1 MRQPRVQ
8 TIIMGGGVG
17 SRLFPL
23 TKGRCKPAV
32 PIGGKYR
39 LVDIAISNSIH
50 SGYNQIY
57 LLTQYHTRSLHRHIA
72 ETYNFDPFAGG
83 FVEVLPAEQVDGK
96 DHTWYEGTADAVR
109 KNLDYINLSDDDLVL
124 ILAGDHLYRMD
135 FSAMV
140 KAHLDSHAEVTI
152 SGKIVP
158 SSIVRQ
164 LGVME
169 LCPDMR
175 IRNFEEKP
183 STDEQIRRL
192 LLPKEEYVHHNL
204 DASQTYC
211 VASMGNYLFR
221 FETLKRALAGNENDF
236 GKDIL
241 PKLLYQ
247 GTPMYTYLFDG
258 YWEDIGSV
266 RSFFAASLALT
277 DIIPPFDFFDEK
289 HPIFTKPRYLP
300 ASKINGCSMERVIIG
315 DGCLIDRAV
324 LRRCVIGIR
333 SVIRENSCLEDVL
346 VMGND
351 AFEKRHTPNG
361 AIPCGIG
368 KNCYIRNAIVD
379 KDARIGDRVRLV
391 SDGKPN
397 GYESNGC
404 ILVDGIICVPERTVL
419 RDDFIF

>member
-1 MRQPRVQ
+1 MRQVRVQ

-57 LLTQYHTRSLHRHIA
+57 LLTQYHTRSLHRHISG
-72 ETYNFDPFAGG
+72 TYNFDPFAGG

-109 KNLDYINLSDDDLVL
+109 KNLDYINLDDDDLVL

-135 FSAMV
+135 FSNMV
-140 KAHLDSHAEVTI
+140 KAHLETNAEVTI
-152 SGKIVP
+152 SGKIV
-158 SSIVRQ
+158 SSSVVRQ

-169 LCPDMR
+169 LFPDMR

-183 STDEQIRRL
+183 NTDEQIRRL
-192 LLPKEEYVHHNL
+192 LLPRGEYQRHSL
-204 DASQTYC
+204 DPNQSYC

-221 FETLKRALAGNENDF
+221 FATLKRALEGNDNDF
-236 GKDIL
+236 GKNVL
-241 PKLLYQ
+241 PKLLSQ
-247 GTPMYTYLFDG
+247 GTAMYSYLFDG

-266 RSFFAASLALT
+266 RSFFDANLALT

-315 DGCLIDRAV
+315 DGCFIDRAI

-333 SVIRENSCLEDVL
+333 SVIRENSSLEDVL
-346 VMGND
+346 VMGNNT
-351 AFEKRHTPNG
+351 FEKRHTPNG
-361 AIPCGIG
+361 YIPCGIG
-368 KNCYIRNAIVD
+368 KNCYIRKAIID
-379 KDARIGDRVRLV
+379 KDSRIGNRVRLV
-391 SDGKPN
+391 ADGKPN

-404 ILVDGIICVPERTVL
+404 SLVDGIICVPERTVL
-419 RDDFIF
+419 HDDFIF